1 MVTDQQVRRLRQK
14 LMEGKTQQAAAAAAG
29 MSTRSARSWQRG
41 SMPSEQPEPRRWRTR
56 PDPFIEVWEEEVE
69 PLLRRDLEGALLA
82 TTILEWLEERH
93 PGQFSPSHLRTLQR
107 RLRDWRALNGPERE
121 VFFPQDHPPGREA
134 QLDFTHGGELEVTIG
149 SQPFPHLFFEFVL
162 SYSGW
167 RFVDLAF
174 GETFEALRQGVQGA
188 LWTLGGAPQVVRSD
202 NLSAATHQLKETR
215 GRTLTQRYGA
225 LLEHYGIRSTR
236 TNPRSPHENG
246 VAEQAHYR
254 LKTAINQA
262 LILRGD
268 RDFPDVAAYQTLVQ
282 EVVAKRNQRSQTK
295 LAEERGYL
303 QPLPPAPVPEY
314 TVYRTKVGRWGTIR
328 ATHQTYSVP
337 SRLQGYEVEVRQ
349 YADQLEVYYKDQLV
363 ARMDRLHGEQK
374 ARIDYRHV
382 IWSLVRKP
390 GAFARYR
397 FRDQLFPTQTFKL
410 AYEAL
415 VRWRGERADIEYVRI
430 LHLAAG
436 TLESRVEQALSQ
448 LLAQGDPFDYAG
460 VRDLAAPV
468 MPQVPQLASLGV
480 PDLKVYDALLQG
492 VS

>member
-1 MVTDQQVRRLRQK
+1 LRPCARGCK
-14 LMEGKTQQAAAAAAG
+14 GLYGLWAA
-29 MSTRSARSWQRG
+29 RPRWSA
-41 SMPSEQPEPRRWRTR
+41 
-56 PDPFIEVWEEEVE
+56 
-69 PLLRRDLEGALLA
+69 
-82 TTILEWLEERH
+82 
-93 PGQFSPSHLRTLQR
+93 
-107 RLRDWRALNGPERE
+107 
-121 VFFPQDHPPGREA
+121 
-134 QLDFTHGGELEVTIG
+134 
-149 SQPFPHLFFEFVL
+149 
-162 SYSGW
+162 
-167 RFVDLAF
+167 
-174 GETFEALRQGVQGA
+174 
-188 LWTLGGAPQVVRSD
+188 
-202 NLSAATHQLKETR
+202 LSAATHQLKETG

-246 VAEQAHYR
+246 AAEQAHYR
-254 LKTAINQA
+254 LKTDINQA
-262 LILRGD
+262 LILRGY
-268 RDFPDVAAYQTLVQ
+268 RDFPDVAAYQTLVR
-282 EVVAKRNQRSQTK
+282 EVVAKRNQRSQAK
-295 LAEERGYL
+295 LAEEQGYL

-328 ATHQTYSVP
+328 ATHRTYSVP

-363 ARMDRLHGEQK
+363 AQLERLHGEQK

-382 IWSLVRKP
+382 IWSLMRKP

-468 MPQVPQLASLGV
+468 MPQVPLLTSLGA
-480 PDLKVYDALLQG
+480 PDLKVYDALLQV